1 MTLQIPMMGSHL
13 PVEAVFPACAYM
25 VLSKSSIRAIE
36 IGSSAGFSWQAY
48 KQQIPASGS
57 IV

>member
-1 MTLQIPMMGSHL
+1 MMGSHL